1 MYRFPIFFAILLT
14 LTCAFTR
21 QSVANAQRVSS
32 AKAEDPVEFKQC
44 WAYSDDNQYSAI
56 VSDKRAVYVATP
68 DAKVVAIAVDSGQ
81 KLWSA
86 ELGGDAVSD
95 LIALPNGIAVVTQ
108 TPATDGSVPKAAIRI
123 LSLETGIATRSIA
136 VNSAERFYLKYV
148 ATQLIVVS
156 RSGDI
161 SAFDATTFE
170 QKWSRKP
177 TGSIVGEPHIG
188 AGKILIGA
196 ADGQIVSIATATGE
210 ISATIKTDSK
220 PSQMFATS
228 NGNVIYG
235 DERGFVNS
243 LSEKWKFRLGAKI
256 NGISEIGED
265 ILVTSY
271 DNVVY
276 LLTQDGG
283 VEWKQ
288 RLEGRI
294 AGVIA
299 SSDSTLLAFSI
310 GGSSGV
316 VIEPKKGRT
325 VGRIAFAQQAD
336 SLFVDKSGSGG
347 VYFIANGVTYSY
359 SSTPCKIK
367 SDKPL

>member
-1 MYRFPIFFAILLT
+1 MQRLPILLAILLV
-14 LTCAFTR
+14 LTCALAR
-21 QSVANAQRVSS
+21 ESVANAQP
-32 AKAEDPVEFKQC
+32 KTQDPVEFKQC
-44 WAYSDDNQYSAI
+44 WSYSDENQYSAI
-56 VSDKRAVYVATP
+56 ASDKHAVYLATP

-95 LIALPNGIAVVTQ
+95 LLVLPNGIAVVTQ
-108 TPATDGSVPKAAIRI
+108 TPAADASVPKALIRI
-123 LSLETGIATRSIA
+123 LSRETGIAMRSIA
-136 VNSAERFYLKYV
+136 FGSAEKFYLKYV
-148 ATQLIVVS
+148 AAELIVVS
-156 RSGDI
+156 QSGDI
-161 SAFDATTFE
+161 AAFDAITFE

-177 TGSIVGEPHIG
+177 TGAIVGEPHIG
-188 AGKILIGA
+188 GKKILIGSA
-196 ADGQIVSIATATGE
+196 EGQIVSIATATGE
-210 ISATIKTDSK
+210 IFATIKTGSK
-220 PSQMFATS
+220 PSQMFAAA

-243 LSEKWKFRLGAKI
+243 VGEKWKFRLGAKV

-271 DNVVY
+271 DNFVY
-276 LLTQDGG
+276 LLTRDGG
-283 VEWKQ
+283 VKWKQ

-294 AGVIA
+294 AGVIPA
-299 SSDSTLLAFSI
+299 NDSTLLAFSI

-316 VIEPKKGRT
+316 VFEPKKGRT

-336 SLFVDKSGSGG
+336 SLIVDRSDSGG

-359 SSTPCKIK
+359 SSTLCKIK
-367 SDKPL
+367 SDKPQ